1 MSTFSER
8 LCQLRKETGQSQTD
22 FAKEIGI
29 PYRSY
34 RRYEAGESSPTIPTL
49 LLLADYFQVS
59 TDYLVGRNDQRSRRI
74 P

>member
-8 LCQLRKETGQSQTD
+8 LCQLRKETGKGQADVAQ
-22 FAKEIGI
+22 EIGI

-34 RRYEAGESSPTIPTL
+34 RRYEAGESSPTVPTL
-49 LLLADYFQVS
+49 VRLADYFQVS
-59 TDYLVGRNDQRSRRI
+59 ADYLTGRSAQ